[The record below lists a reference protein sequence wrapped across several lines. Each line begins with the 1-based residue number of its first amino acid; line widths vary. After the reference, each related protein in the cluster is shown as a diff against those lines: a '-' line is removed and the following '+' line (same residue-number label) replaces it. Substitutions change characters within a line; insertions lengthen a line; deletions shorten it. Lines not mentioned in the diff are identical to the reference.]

1 MEEEEILRCLAAL
14 SQAARLRAFR
24 ALVGAGPLG
33 MTPGQLAE
41 TLTVPSPTLSFH
53 LKELAHAQLV
63 SQEREGRHIIY
74 RARFDRMNA
83 LLAYL
88 TDHCCAG
95 QPCELA
101 PATTS
106 CPY

>member
-1 MEEEEILRCLAAL
+1 MEEEDTLRCLAAL
-14 SQAARLRAFR
+14 SQTARLRAFR
-24 ALVGAGPLG
+24 ALVEAGPAGL
-33 MTPGQLAE
+33 TPGQLAE
-41 TLTVPSPTLSFH
+41 ALALPSPTLSFH

-95 QPCELA
+95 HPCEVV
-101 PATTS
+101 PAAAS
-106 CPY
+106 CTC

>member
-1 MEEEEILRCLAAL
+1 MEEQDILRCLSAL

-24 ALVGAGPLG
+24 ALVGAGPAG

-41 TLTVPSPTLSFH
+41 VLAVPSPTLSFH

-63 SQEREGRHIIY
+63 SQTREGRHILY

-95 QPCELA
+95 QPCEVV
-101 PATTS
+101 PATAS
-106 CPY
+106 CSC